1 MTHFLT
7 TPKFDLLLYIGEKCA
22 KNPYFYHFFWKKEV
36 KLEKNQKKAVV
47 GINCGPW
54 PIFPNITHLTH
65 FYIWGVKCSGH
76 IFFILFLGKTGQITR
91 YLWKKNYGYQLGHMT
106 HFLTNPKIW
115 PTFIYLYHQF
125 FKSSC
130 ACSNSWPTKKNL
142 RASTRTHDPFSDN
155 SKIWPTFIYRGEVPA
170 DTFAKLPV
178 CALINDPKKLFPKK
192 VYVTIPQWFE
202 TFPNM
207 SDLRSGRNRAKCGLV
222 LNNQLPVHTLINDPQ
237 KNWYRHQLQPMTH
250 FFTNHKFDLLSY
262 IYIIN
267 FLNLPVHA
275 LIHDLQKKNLW
286 ASTRTHDPFSDNSKI
301 WPTFIYRGE
310 VPADTFAK
318 LPVCALI
325 NDPKKLFQKKV
336 YVTIP
341 QWFETF
347 PNMSDLRSGRNR
359 AKCGLVL
366 NDPIDWFKLRLNQ
379 PKNRSGRKHQCL

>member
-1 MTHFLT
+1 MNH
-7 TPKFDLLLYIGEKCA
+7 KFDLLSYISI
-22 KNPYFYHFFWKKEV
+22 
-36 KLEKNQKKAVV
+36 
-47 GINCGPW
+47 IN
-54 PIFPNITHLTH
+54 
-65 FYIWGVKCSGH
+65 
-76 IFFILFLGKTGQITR
+76 FLNLPVHALIHDLQ
-91 YLWKKNYGYQLGHMT
+91 
-106 HFLTNPKIW
+106 
-115 PTFIYLYHQF
+115 
-125 FKSSC
+125 
-130 ACSNSWPTKKNL
+130 KKNL
-142 RASTRTHDPFSDN
+142 RASTRTQDPFFDN
-155 SKIWPTFIYRGEVPA
+155 SAIWPTFIYRGEVPA

-178 CALINDPKKLFPKK
+178 RALINDPKKLFQKK

-202 TFPNM
+202 TFPNV

-222 LNNQLPVHTLINDPQ
+222 LNDPIDWFKLRLNQPKKTYGHELG
-237 KNWYRHQLQPMTH
+237 PMTH
-250 FFTNHKFDLLSY
+250 FFMNHKFDLLSY
-262 IYIIN
+262 ISIIN

-275 LIHDLQKKNLW
+275 LIHDLQKKNLR
-286 ASTRTHDPFSDNSKI
+286 ASTRTQDPFSDNSEI

-379 PKNRSGRKHQCL
+379 PTKFSSNTYNELESRDRNILYYN